1 MDWMRGKVN
10 SMIGKTTPNATD
22 TLRFL
27 PQASTTNET
36 LVVKG
41 EFISD
46 PDTNPSLLDDIGYLI
61 IIVAA
66 LILVLILLLIGIA
79 LSKRFK
85 R

>member
-10 SMIGKTTPNATD
+10 SLIGKSPQNAPG

-27 PQASTTNET
+27 PQASAKET

-46 PDTNPSLLDDIGYLI
+46 PETNPSLLEDIGYLI

-66 LILVLILLLIGIA
+66 LILVLVLLLIGIA
-79 LSKRFK
+79 LSKQFK

>member
-10 SMIGKTTPNATD
+10 RVIGKTPNAPGA
-22 TLRFL
+22 LRFL
-27 PQASTTNET
+27 AQASTNET
-36 LVVKG
+36 LLVKG

-46 PDTNPSLLDDIGYLI
+46 PESNPSLLEDIGYII

-66 LILVLILLLIGIA
+66 LIILLILLLIGIA

>member
-10 SMIGKTTPNATD
+10 SLIGKTPKAPD

-27 PQASTTNET
+27 AQATTNET
-36 LVVKG
+36 LLVKG

-46 PDTNPSLLDDIGYLI
+46 PETNPSLLEDIGYLI
-61 IIVAA
+61 IILAA
-66 LILVLILLLIGIA
+66 LILILLLLLIGIA

>member
-10 SMIGKTTPNATD
+10 SLIGKTPPSTPG

-27 PQASTTNET
+27 PQASTNET
-36 LVVKG
+36 LIVKG

-46 PDTNPSLLDDIGYLI
+46 PETNPSLLEDIGYLI

>member
-10 SMIGKTTPNATD
+10 RVIGKTQIAPGA
-22 TLRFL
+22 LRFL
-27 PQASTTNET
+27 AQASTNET
-36 LVVKG
+36 LLVKG

-46 PDTNPSLLDDIGYLI
+46 PESNPSLLEDIGYII

-66 LILVLILLLIGIA
+66 LIILLILLFIGIA